1 MMKTNSYSEVEYCLR
16 ENYLSGP
23 SISIQPILKGVENQN
38 YRVEFGGQAYV
49 LRVYSREHSTT
60 GLRNKSEIAFELD
73 FMEHVREQGVPT
85 PVVFETAA
93 GAKVAELS
101 FHGESH
107 FAVLFSF
114 VAGQEA
120 PAYHPENARLMAETL
135 LKMHKASQTYRYD
148 TVRRWPG
155 NILGES
161 LAYYRDNRG
170 IMDLHR
176 DKLDA
181 LYAQA
186 AAEYRQIQSQPL
198 PTGIVHGDIKLENV
212 LFAGNAVTAVLDFDD
227 YRESYL
233 LEDFTR
239 TVMHDLDSV
248 ERNVIRSGQYEQF
261 LTMFAGDMSISA
273 AEMGHLAAFLKARFL
288 YDVTVYRQ
296 NGHNGLVA
304 ELFTDPHVAEVILA

>member
-1 MMKTNSYSEVEYCLR
+1 MMKIKSYSEVEYCLR
-16 ENYLSGP
+16 ENYLGCP
-23 SISIQPILKGVENQN
+23 TISIRPILKGVENQN
-38 YRVEFGGQAYV
+38 YRVESGGQVYV
-49 LRVYSREHSTT
+49 LRVYSREHSAT
-60 GLRNKSEIAFELD
+60 GLRNKAEIAFELD
-73 FMEHVREQGVPT
+73 FMEHVRGQGVPT

-93 GAKVAELS
+93 GGKVAELY
-101 FHGESH
+101 FNEAPH

-114 VAGQEA
+114 VEGQEA
-120 PAYHPENARLMAETL
+120 PAYHSENARLIAETL

-155 NILGES
+155 NILGAS
-161 LAYYRDNRG
+161 LAYYRENRG
-170 IMDLHR
+170 LTDLHR
-176 DKLDA
+176 ERLDN
-181 LYAQA
+181 LYTQA
-186 AAEYRQIQSQPL
+186 EDGYRQIQSEPL

-248 ERNVIRSGQYEQF
+248 ERNAIRSGQFDQF
-261 LTMFAGDMSISA
+261 RGVFARDTSISA

-296 NGHNGLVA
+296 NGHNALVE
-304 ELFTDPHVAEVILA
+304 ELFADPHVAEVILV

>member
-1 MMKTNSYSEVEYCLR
+1 MKTEPYSAIEYCLR
-16 ENYLSGP
+16 ENYLGSP
-23 SISIQPILKGVENQN
+23 TITIQPIWKGVENQN
-38 YRVEFGGQAYV
+38 YRIESGRQAYV

-60 GLRNKSEIAFELD
+60 GLRNKAEIAFELD
-73 FMEHVREQGVPT
+73 FMEHVRGQGVPT

-101 FHGESH
+101 INGEPH

-120 PAYHPENARLMAETL
+120 PAYHSENARLMAETL
-135 LKMHKASQTYRYD
+135 LKMHKASQTYHYD

-155 NILGES
+155 NILGAS
-161 LAYYRDNRG
+161 LAYYRENRG
-170 IMDLHR
+170 LMDLYR

-181 LYAQA
+181 LYTQA
-186 AAEYRQIQSQPL
+186 EEEYRQIQSQPL
-198 PTGIVHGDIKLENV
+198 PIGIVHGDIKLENV

-248 ERNVIRSGQYEQF
+248 ERNVIRSGQFEQF
-261 LTMFAGDMSISA
+261 RAVFVQDASISA
-273 AEMGHLAAFLKARFL
+273 AEMGRLATFLKARFL
-288 YDVTVYRQ
+288 YDVTVYWQ
-296 NGHNGLVA
+296 NGHNALVA
-304 ELFTDPHVAEVILA
+304 DLFADAHMAEVILA